1 VTYPIY
7 TTDEATLD
15 RLYPT
20 GEATVPLTLLVDEQG
35 RIMEIL
41 SGWSERTE
49 RKLDRL
55 AQSAGGH

>member
-1 VTYPIY
+1 MTCFLGVDIGTYQ
-7 TTDEATLD
+7 TK
-15 RLYPT
+15 
-20 GEATVPLTLLVDEQG
+20 GVLVDESG

-55 AQSAGGH
+55 AQPAEGH